1 MEGERKR
8 SSLCIS
14 DRRTGPNPTFIF
26 PQSFELCND
35 TSSSIVPP
43 FFSRPSPLS
52 SDKMSA
58 AKQDGAL
65 AEARHWFA
73 QNKLKAVGKEGR
85 KEKQQRFECRRASD
99 IASRRPRGESQR
111 PPPTSPLSLFRPPP
125 PQPPHRSSSSK
136 SPQPPHRS
144 SSSKSPPTSRDLLG
158 LVCRGRPR
166 LPVVEADPHKPQD
179 HPRPR
184 RRAGPDARRARSG
197 GGRRLLRAQGRAREG
212 RREAGGRREEG
223 AEGSRRGKVKN
234 SGSTECGCGK
244 RGATFTARRVFFFR
258 PFAS

>member
-111 PPPTSPLSLFRPPP
+111 PPPTSPLSLFRHPPPNLLIVPPPPNP
-125 PQPPHRSSSSK
+125 PQPPGTFWASSVAGVLAYQWSK
-136 SPQPPHRS
+136 PI
-144 SSSKSPPTSRDLLG
+144 PTNLKIIHARVAAQALTLG
-158 LVCRGRPR
+158 ALAAAAAVDFYEHKAELERVGVR
-166 LPVVEADPHKPQD
+166 LEDVEKKVQKVH
-179 HPRPR
+179 
-184 RRAGPDARRARSG
+184 
-197 GGRRLLRAQGRAREG
+197 
-212 RREAGGRREEG
+212 G
-223 AEGSRRGKVKN
+223 AEK
-234 SGSTECGCGK
+234 
-244 RGATFTARRVFFFR
+244 
-258 PFAS
+258 